1 MRRTHGALSTGTALV
16 GLSSNC
22 SEFENPT
29 VCSWK
34 IVKLPAPNAWS
45 NSPRLQPKQ
54 RASIFNSPRSVTA
67 TPDCPHPPCSALRK
81 SKLSPPSAQV
91 SKATQSANAIRI
103 CSRASRRQAG
113 SSPGW
118 EDGTATINP
127 LVPSPCDVAWNSS
140 TQSIAVA
147 NSVNPGRCCNE
158 KCESPSTG
166 RGSNP
171 LDRFERFQVTFPFS
185 FPGLLLSQ
193 GRSDQTPDHYNAPFR
208 GRQLEFSA
216 AVRLLRPAN
225 GPIHASASAQQ
236 RPWRGGLSRRRTW
249 RHAYVLVPGCRACA
263 RRSVGDRTRGRRRAA
278 LARARDFTE
287 RSAVRAEGPCIRR
300 LCSAATSQPVRTSGK
315 G

>member
-54 RASIFNSPRSVTA
+54 RASIFNSPRNVTA

-81 SKLSPPSAQV
+81 SKPSPLSARV

-113 SSPGW
+113 SSPGR
-118 EDGTATINP
+118 EDGTATRNP

-158 KCESPSTG
+158 KCESPSIPIDG
-166 RGSNP
+166 GEHGAKLGS
-171 LDRFERFQVTFPFS
+171 
-185 FPGLLLSQ
+185 
-193 GRSDQTPDHYNAPFR
+193 
-208 GRQLEFSA
+208 
-216 AVRLLRPAN
+216 
-225 GPIHASASAQQ
+225 
-236 RPWRGGLSRRRTW
+236 GG
-249 RHAYVLVPGCRACA
+249 V
-263 RRSVGDRTRGRRRAA
+263 
-278 LARARDFTE
+278 
-287 RSAVRAEGPCIRR
+287 
-300 LCSAATSQPVRTSGK
+300 
-315 G
+315 